1 LTARVNQEFTRFPSG
16 AGAAVAYDS
25 SMKLFAKR
33 FLNLGLLFLGLAAIV
48 VHFGCQSTSRMK
60 SKLLGQAAP
69 AWQLKDLEGKPV
81 SSADFKG
88 KVLVL
93 NFWATWCPP
102 CRAEIPDFIA
112 LQKEYGSHGLTF
124 VGVALDDEGV
134 SVVKPFAK
142 EAGINYPL
150 VIGDEKVVRAYENV
164 EMYPTTYLIDRN
176 GNIVSR
182 HIGSVTKAEMEQEIK
197 PLLQ

>member
-1 LTARVNQEFTRFPSG
+1 
-16 AGAAVAYDS
+16 
-25 SMKLFAKR
+25 MKLIAKR
-33 FLNLGLLFLGLAAIV
+33 FFSLGLLMVGLAVAV
-48 VHFGCQSTSRMK
+48 VHLGCQSTGQMQ
-60 SKLLGQAAP
+60 SKLLGQSAP
-69 AWQLKDLEGKPV
+69 PWQLKDLEGKPV

-88 KVLVL
+88 KVVVL

-102 CRAEIPDFIA
+102 CRKEIPDFIA
-112 LQKEYGSHGLTF
+112 LQKEYGNRGLVF

-150 VIGDEKVVRAYENV
+150 VIGDETVVKAYEGV
-164 EMYPTTYLIDRN
+164 EIYPTTYVIDRN
-176 GNIVSR
+176 GTIVSR
-182 HIGSVTKAEMEQEIK
+182 HLGSLTKAEMEQEFK